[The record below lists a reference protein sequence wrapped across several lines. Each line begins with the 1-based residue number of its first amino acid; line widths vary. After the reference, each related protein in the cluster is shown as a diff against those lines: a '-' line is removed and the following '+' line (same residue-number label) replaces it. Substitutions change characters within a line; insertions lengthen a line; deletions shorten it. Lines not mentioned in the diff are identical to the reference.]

1 MNTPPRSISLGV
13 ILLAAGA
20 SVRLGKPKQLLAW
33 KGQTLL
39 QYVLSQVQSIELP
52 ELKEKKIVVVLGAH
66 ASSITPSITSSI
78 TPARTT
84 SAVDIAYTLVYNEQ
98 WQSGMASSLRCGI
111 KALQEQGDIDAL
123 LLCLCDQP
131 FITSSHFEKLLTALM
146 MESKGIVASH
156 YRDTD
161 GVPAVFDTKYHAA
174 LAALQ
179 GDQGARALLKL
190 HADDML
196 SVDCPEAAWDIDT
209 HEDYITAIERT
220 A

>member
-1 MNTPPRSISLGV
+1 MNAPPRSISLGV

-52 ELKEKKIVVVLGAH
+52 ELKEKKIAIVLGAH
-66 ASSITPSITSSI
+66 ASSITPSIT
-78 TPARTT
+78 PALASDVRDT
-84 SAVDIAYTLVYNEQ
+84 ANTLVYNEQ

-131 FITSSHFEKLLTALM
+131 FITSAHFEKLLTALM
-146 MESKGIVASH
+146 IESKGIVASH

-161 GVPAVFDTKYHAA
+161 GVPAVFATKYHSA